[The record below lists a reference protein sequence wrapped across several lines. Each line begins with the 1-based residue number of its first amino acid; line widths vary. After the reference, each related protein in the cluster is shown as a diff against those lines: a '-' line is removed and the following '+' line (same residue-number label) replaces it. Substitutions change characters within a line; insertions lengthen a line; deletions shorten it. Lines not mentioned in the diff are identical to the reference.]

1 MLKDKVIILTGAA
14 GGIGSGTARMLAK
27 NGAKLML
34 CDINQ
39 TKLEALQSEIQ
50 ASGASC
56 EIFLGDVTDF
66 DQMQDM
72 AQKTNEIFGR
82 IDVLV
87 NNAGGSGA
95 LIGKISQFE
104 DAELDTIRFVM
115 ELNVFGTI
123 HCTKAVL
130 PYMKAQMQGKIIN
143 FSSIAGVAGLAT
155 RVDYSAAKGAILS
168 FTKALAMEV
177 GKYNISVN
185 SISPGMIARRE
196 KEENAPPHAPGS
208 TYMGPCGAGG
218 YPEDVA
224 AAVVFFA
231 SDGANYITGENL
243 LVDGG
248 RTLGPRG

>member
-14 GGIGSGTARMLAK
+14 GGIGSGTAKMLAK

-34 CDINQ
+34 CDVNRAG
-39 TKLEALQSEIQ
+39 LEALQREIQ
-50 ASGASC
+50 ANGAQC
-56 EIFLGDVTDF
+56 EIFCGDVTNYE
-66 DQMQDM
+66 QMQEM
-72 AQKTNEIFGR
+72 ARKTNEFFGR

-95 LIGKISQFE
+95 LIGKITQFE

-123 HCTKAVL
+123 HCAKAVL
-130 PYMKAQMQGKIIN
+130 PYMKAQMRGKIIN

-185 SISPGMIARRE
+185 SISPGMIKRRE
-196 KEENAPPHAPGS
+196 KEDSDGPHAPGS
-208 TYMGPCGAGG
+208 TYMGPLGEGG
-218 YPEDVA
+218 YPSDVA

-231 SDGANYITGENL
+231 SDGANFITGENL